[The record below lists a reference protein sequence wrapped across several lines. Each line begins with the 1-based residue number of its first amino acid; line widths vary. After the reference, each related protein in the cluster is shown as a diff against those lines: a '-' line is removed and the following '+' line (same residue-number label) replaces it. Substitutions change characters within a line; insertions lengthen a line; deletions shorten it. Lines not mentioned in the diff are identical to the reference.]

1 MRIHAKSTFLH
12 SNASYENLGQRAFS
26 SRGLQLQIENLHLP
40 HRERRRGERERGE
53 SGILRH
59 KNVHFGEDKMYEGA
73 KRGRKKGP
81 LAPTGWV
88 RLRERT

>member
-1 MRIHAKSTFLH
+1 MAFIFRLKIYIFRI
-12 SNASYENLGQRAFS
+12 G
-26 SRGLQLQIENLHLP
+26 RG
-40 HRERRRGERERGE
+40 GEGRERGE

-88 RLRERT
+88 RLG